1 MGLPVIKY
9 FVASAIAIASSA
21 AAQTPPSS
29 YPTRPVKLI
38 LPFGAGSGTD
48 IAARLIGEGED
59 HVDLGVLREALR
71 VGQVDGAAAAVH
83 AVGARP
89 QAAAGAVMV

>member
-48 IAARLIGEGED
+48 IAARLIGEKLQTKWGKAVIVENQIGRA
-59 HVDLGVLREALR
+59 HV
-71 VGQVDGAAAAVH
+71 
-83 AVGARP
+83 
-89 QAAAGAVMV
+89 